1 MYDSYLSDSSS
12 SAGCSTPP
20 SPFSDLPS
28 PPLSHR
34 TCLPPPLQSETAKE
48 VFQSVLKVRKT
59 WKTIRG
65 GETVWP
71 PELEA
76 ALVEGLEKYV
86 PDDSRETRMLG
97 RFPRRN
103 RYISEYILKKTGKSR
118 TAKQVGSRLQ
128 QLRESCTEQKL
139 LHLLSPF
146 CEPAETSPPPPDA
159 SSSFEDLYKSPPSRH
174 TVIYIDILPEGSMER
189 ATSPSPWS
197 DDGDVIRASAHPRR
211 LHEINPTVSFTSR
224 TPLIAHSQFTV
235 YSEDLILHAESVAL
249 ELVGKQADGSFIY
262 STVLVPQYWPTIL
275 NSPDPSRFTIFHEV
289 IRDSDASLVFSATY
303 KFSYPAMTLSPP
315 LDAASFMMPPP
326 LGYDAPAH
334 ETTPLPPFSMLDETV
349 WNALRGCST
358 GSDDSASGGYLSPDL
373 SSLAYIL

>member
-1 MYDSYLSDSSS
+1 MYDSSSYFSDSSS

-28 PPLSHR
+28 PPPFHR
-34 TCLPPPLQSETAKE
+34 TCLPPPLQSDTAKE

-65 GETVWP
+65 GEAVWP

-103 RYISEYILKKTGKSR
+103 RYISDHIFKKTGKSR
-118 TAKQVGSRLQ
+118 TPKQVGSRLQ
-128 QLRESCTEQKL
+128 QLRESCTGQKL
-139 LHLLSPF
+139 RHLLSPF
-146 CEPAETSPPPPDA
+146 REPAAASPSP
-159 SSSFEDLYKSPPSRH
+159 EDLYKSPPSRH
-174 TVIYIDILPEGSMER
+174 TIIYIDILPEGSVER

-197 DDGDVIRASAHPRR
+197 DDGDVIRASTHPRR
-211 LHEINPTVSFTSR
+211 VHEINPTVSFTSC
-224 TPLIAHSQFTV
+224 TPLRAHSQFTV
-235 YSEDLILHAESVAL
+235 YSEDLILHAESVPL
-249 ELVGKQADGSFIY
+249 ELTGKQADGSFIY

-275 NSPDPSRFTIFHEV
+275 KSPDPSRFTIFHEI
-289 IRDSDASLVFSATY
+289 IRDSDSSLVFSATF

-315 LDAASFMMPPP
+315 FDAASFTMPV
-326 LGYDAPAH
+326 LGYDMAH
-334 ETTPLPPFSMLDETV
+334 DMTLLPPLSMLDETL
-349 WNALRGCST
+349 WNALRAGSST
-358 GSDDSASGGYLSPDL
+358 GSDDASASEGYVSPDL